1 MRPGILSIQY
11 DHRRKNHHPKST
23 HSSQSITDTPIV
35 VAAIQVQ
42 RNPQPMAVGI
52 LHPDLCI
59 CKDNDHDDETQAST
73 YGPGS
78 RGVGVHIIHCYGDDL
93 WRNQHSQLDARYHPT
108 YASSSSVSR
117 VHDTTSRSILFTN
130 AIGGGALYEDGNYG
144 NVGFLDG
151 QKVVSIIP
159 KNDNHGDSEGITTT
173 AAMAVADDDDDD
185 ESWKDVLENETG
197 GISTGRFESAEDAQK
212 HTNDTTITE
221 SPTQTNAAETSEP
234 TETEIPPSQDE
245 ILHDAVCRALVS
257 LHLKRDFPMAMS
269 TFYAQHVLNSRREG
283 ETIQLKQT
291 RYKRFGPYV
300 AEQVERG
307 LFTVDGTQNDALSIL
322 KGYDPR
328 HPDLKEYQRERKESS
343 TEKTDTSQKRMV
355 IADLYCVPNHFISK
369 LRLDP
374 DVVKAVN
381 ASSVERRNTGML
393 TLKEVRAILESYIV
407 RENMVDPNQPAKILL
422 DGPLTDVLYKAKK
435 STTPDF
441 IFPTTL
447 LRGDLLKQWV
457 DLQEPAYALVELPG
471 NVVLKLGRGKAPL
484 VQIIVTRRQSRKFE
498 TRVLGVELYGIDPN
512 SFAKDVAHR
521 FACSSS
527 VTPSESKSGLD
538 EILFQGNLADEL
550 EALLLSDDS
559 LTDHGGA
566 KNSPYRLPKN
576 GVEVILRKGVPARKN
591 QSKKKTSKKQ

>member
-1 MRPGILSIQY
+1 M
-11 DHRRKNHHPKST
+11 
-23 HSSQSITDTPIV
+23 
-35 VAAIQVQ
+35 
-42 RNPQPMAVGI
+42 
-52 LHPDLCI
+52 
-59 CKDNDHDDETQAST
+59 
-73 YGPGS
+73 
-78 RGVGVHIIHCYGDDL
+78 
-93 WRNQHSQLDARYHPT
+93 
-108 YASSSSVSR
+108 
-117 VHDTTSRSILFTN
+117 
-130 AIGGGALYEDGNYG
+130 GGGSPYEDGNYG

-151 QKVVSIIP
+151 QRVVPIIP
-159 KNDNHGDSEGITTT
+159 KNNIDDDDD
-173 AAMAVADDDDDD
+173 ADDDDGGND
-185 ESWKDVLENETG
+185 ESREDVLDEETG
-197 GISTGRFESAEDAQK
+197 GISTIESSLKEEDAQIRTIYK
-212 HTNDTTITE
+212 EIAETTTV
-221 SPTQTNAAETSEP
+221 TDAAETSEP
-234 TETEIPPSQDE
+234 NETEMSPSQDD

-257 LHLKRDFPMAMS
+257 LHLKSDFPMAVS

-291 RYKRFGPYV
+291 RYKKFGPYV

-307 LFTVDGTQNDALSIL
+307 LLIVDGTQNDPLAIL

-328 HPDLKEYQRERKESS
+328 HPDLKEHQRERKESKTQS
-343 TEKTDTSQKRMV
+343 TDTSQKRMV
-355 IADLYCVPNHFISK
+355 IADLYCVPNHFIAK
-369 LRLDP
+369 LRLDR
-374 DVVKAVN
+374 DDVKAVN

-393 TLKEVRAILESYIV
+393 TLKEVRAILESYV
-407 RENMVDPNQPAKILL
+407 ARENLIDPIQPAKILL

-435 STTPDF
+435 NTMPDF

-471 NVVLKLGRGKAPL
+471 NVVLKLSRGKAPV

-498 TRVLGVELYGIDPN
+498 TRVIGVELYGIDPN

-527 VTPSESKSGLD
+527 VSPSESKSGSD

-550 EALLLSDDS
+550 EAMLVSDES

-566 KNSPYRLPKN
+566 KNSPYCLPKN

-591 QSKKKTSKKQ
+591 QSKKKTAKK